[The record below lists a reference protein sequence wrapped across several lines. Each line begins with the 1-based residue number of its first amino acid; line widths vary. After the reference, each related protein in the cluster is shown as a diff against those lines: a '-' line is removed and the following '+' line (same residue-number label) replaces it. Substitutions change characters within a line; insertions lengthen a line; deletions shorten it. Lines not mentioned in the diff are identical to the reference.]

1 MSDDSLNDPLAR
13 AAADL
18 VRSAERISHGENPVD
33 RVAEGVADAVDAAE
47 GERSAAHGDAAIV
60 PAADAREAR
69 TPGRACCDQMPDEEV
84 LYDLADLFKVFAD
97 TTRIKIL
104 YALMVEDLNV
114 SDLAE
119 AVGGVSQ
126 SAVSHQLRILKQA
139 HLVRFRREGKQVI
152 YALSDDHVYTMLSQ
166 GLSHICE

>member
-18 VRSAERISHGENPVD
+18 VRSAERISHGEDPVD
-33 RVAEGVADAVDAAE
+33 RVADAADAAE
-47 GERSAAHGDAAIV
+47 GERPAAHGDAAIV
-60 PAADAREAR
+60 PTADACEAR

>member
-1 MSDDSLNDPLAR
+1 MSDDSVNDPLAR

-18 VRSAERISHGENPVD
+18 VRSAERISHGEDFVD
-33 RVAEGVADAVDAAE
+33 RVADAADAAE
-47 GERSAAHGDAAIV
+47 GERPAAHGDAAVV
-60 PAADAREAR
+60 PATDACEAR

-152 YALSDDHVYTMLSQ
+152 YALSDDHVYAMLSQ